1 MWSATQVTETPIV
14 HPSLKKLASPGNR
27 HCIHLIEHSGA
38 PCACQSATAS
48 FEESRVAELD
58 RKRAARKQQVINTT
72 GTVWPCDRC
81 SRTCSSRIGL
91 FARRRTHPSVTQ
103 SVVFDGALHVPSID
117 SSSGVR

>member
-1 MWSATQVTETPIV
+1 VYPFDRAQWRTT
-14 HPSLKKLASPGNR
+14 
-27 HCIHLIEHSGA
+27 
-38 PCACQSATAS
+38 CQSATAS
-48 FEESRVAELD
+48 FKESRVVELD

-81 SRTCSSRIGL
+81 SRTCSSRIVL
-91 FARRRTHPSVTQ
+91 FAHRRTHPSVTQ